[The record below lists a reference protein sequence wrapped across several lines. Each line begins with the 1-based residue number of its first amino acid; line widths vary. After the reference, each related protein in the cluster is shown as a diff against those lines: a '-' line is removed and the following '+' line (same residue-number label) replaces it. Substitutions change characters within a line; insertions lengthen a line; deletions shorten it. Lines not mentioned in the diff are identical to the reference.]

1 MKSFQHNR
9 KASFNLVIHQPQQN
23 LVHNLEGTFNDVVR
37 VHGSIMVRELQNEEK
52 APKLDILTTEL
63 VPKTPN
69 PVVNA
74 SESLESPGIGNWLS
88 SPLSSI
94 AKNNSSYASHV
105 LSALKNNSTSVS
117 HVFFQSSR

>member
-1 MKSFQHNR
+1 
-9 KASFNLVIHQPQQN
+9 
-23 LVHNLEGTFNDVVR
+23 
-37 VHGSIMVRELQNEEK
+37 MVRELQNEEK

-105 LSALKNNSTSVS
+105 LSTIKNNSAYAFHLLLAVKVS
-117 HVFFQSSR
+117 LTRMKAAKKMRRKPKNKMTRADS